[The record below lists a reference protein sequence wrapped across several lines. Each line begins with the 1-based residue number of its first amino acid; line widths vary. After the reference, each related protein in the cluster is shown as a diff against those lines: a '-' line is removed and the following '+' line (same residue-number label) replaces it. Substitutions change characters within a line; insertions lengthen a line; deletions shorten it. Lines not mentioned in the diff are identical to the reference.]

1 MGNAGAKGNRLQLFE
16 VLLFATFAP
25 PCGRVATVSH
35 RCDLRDYRRS
45 AYADV
50 LESVAC
56 RDPTS
61 RSGIA
66 LSGPVRPRIP
76 GTGTLKLRAEDIAAC
91 REVLGYLNFSGGRP
105 DPAFQRL
112 VNDLTARVTF
122 PRLSATLLKV
132 LSQLQAEVPAFHDS
146 TQAETVV
153 KLAFERV
160 IPAYREFHRDLLF
173 HLTDEDFEQPFFLAR
188 VWEAILQ
195 QSSLW
200 DDTDR
205 VVAGALDWLNDFLG
219 YRPIAVLENGQRMQP
234 YEHERF
240 RPIPLFL
247 RGAGVAHGP
256 YAEVVTRALELLRS
270 TPTDILT
277 EAHFSLDAL
286 NELALD
292 PRAHDHLHPAN
303 KRTNYLFGEWD
314 PHQIDLKGRYRRF
327 VVRKVILDALLNWIK
342 LQKRVPTE
350 EVLFD
355 AAAVLSG
362 TILMASAISGAG
374 PDTHDSTV
382 SLTSLL
388 PRVARQRDAYYARL
402 LEAATGTRAKRLQ
415 KHAKTT
421 QQPFGHVRQHLNF
434 YLAQYGTQ
442 QVQRRYLAY
451 LFARMAQ
458 PDAARQQAN
467 SIPCA
472 AARFECEI
480 QWRLAAIRQALT
492 AGDVVGATQM
502 VTEAEDQLHRGIH
515 CGALADPWNIL
526 GFQGQFPL
534 FTTREDSVPDQ
545 RIEVLIQL
553 VEGILEG
560 YGRALEEAA
569 ARDQSA
575 LEAELQ
581 VKFEKFAEFWDK
593 FGATTVHDLPPVLG
607 QDHLES
613 SRRVARALADWRAA
627 GEAAGNI
634 AFWREHVGEFQSAKA
649 YAQVVSALL
658 DRHDQVAS
666 LGLLMQWLSEADEV
680 GLQAGPMSFDRL
692 LTRWVESVAESA
704 SSNSAAGEPA
714 TDPWPLV
721 RRLFDYLEANA
732 GDFWHVPQLE
742 DAVAGAGV
750 ASDWSDNDSDEDD
763 AEGGLFGAAYEGVVF
778 RDSADDGNF
787 GEVADQGGSLPDAG
801 EFEVFEDTLEP
812 RLGFLRMLAQLWHAA
827 AGLCVQSNTAD
838 ADFAAKLSAWHERT
852 VTVQKELGQLLESLY
867 KREIS
872 APSGDHDANVEYDAQ
887 LQTKLYLLQVT
898 VNTIV
903 AFRSAEWSLLAALP
917 APPAKGTLSAL
928 DDTIITVLRA
938 LHRGDGDE
946 VRKQLPALQR
956 ALRKQPLLYVPL
968 DHGGHPQQVLAART
982 IQALIRRLLRY
993 LPQLG
998 LLRET
1003 WHMLRTAHQM
1013 ERASRPQGLAVTE
1026 FDRLFRIALKSTLE
1040 AVVQAS
1046 TRWRSGRYPDEDLI
1060 ELVGSVVE
1068 LYLDQWLGH
1077 SSTMR
1082 LSTVEALKLDG
1093 LWDETRK
1100 FIERYGGELFHARQL
1115 TLGNVRAILHQGV
1128 ENYLNFLAENED
1140 PLHPS
1145 RLLAD
1150 VESNRLDQ
1158 DDVVEHLALIYQI
1171 VVERYDRFLEYN
1183 STTTQS
1189 DYGEVFYSLLDFL
1202 RLETAYDRDA
1212 WNLLP
1217 VALAHEVLARSGK
1230 EDAAQIWEDVFTAKT
1245 EDMAA
1250 RHLAEL
1256 ARLERQYGMRLPS
1269 VTNHLEEQFV
1279 KPLTV
1284 NKMVALIGPTCTE
1297 AQWPPAPPPPPK
1309 PARSRSK
1316 AAAATPMPSAF
1327 RRLQFLVEEYL
1338 KTTSGSGLEVPPWL
1352 RLLEDELNRVQNE
1365 DDRWQAPD
1373 FEPELRLPQGT
1384 LSLREFKQQLRQ
1396 WRDPLSSRKRKS

>member
-1 MGNAGAKGNRLQLFE
+1 
-16 VLLFATFAP
+16 
-25 PCGRVATVSH
+25 
-35 RCDLRDYRRS
+35 
-45 AYADV
+45 
-50 LESVAC
+50 
-56 RDPTS
+56 
-61 RSGIA
+61 
-66 LSGPVRPRIP
+66 
-76 GTGTLKLRAEDIAAC
+76 LKLRAEDTAAA

-122 PRLSATLLKV
+122 ARLPATLLKV
-132 LSQLQAEVPAFHDS
+132 LSQLQDEAPAFNDS
-146 TQAETVV
+146 HQAETVV
-153 KLAFERV
+153 RLAFEQV
-160 IPAYREFHRDLLF
+160 LPAYREFHRDLLF
-173 HLTDEDFEQPFFLAR
+173 HLADEDFEQPYFLAR
-188 VWEAILQ
+188 VFEAILEQ
-195 QSSLW
+195 GSPW
-200 DDTDR
+200 DETER
-205 VVAGALDWLNDFLG
+205 IVAGALDRLNEFLG
-219 YRPIAVLENGQRMQP
+219 YRPVAVLENGRRMEP

-256 YAEVVTRALELLRS
+256 YEDVVSRALELLRS
-270 TPTDILT
+270 TPEDILA

-286 NELALD
+286 DELALD

-402 LEAATGTRAKRLQ
+402 LNAATGARAKRLQ
-415 KHAKTT
+415 KHAQTT

-451 LFARMAQ
+451 LFARMAH
-458 PDAARQQAN
+458 PEAARKQAAV
-467 SIPCA
+467 IPCA
-472 AARFECEI
+472 AARFESEI
-480 QWRLAAIRQALT
+480 QWRIAAVQQALT
-492 AGDVVGATQM
+492 AGDVAGAAQLIA
-502 VTEAEDQLHRGIH
+502 EAEDHLHRGIH

-545 RIEVLIQL
+545 RIEVLLQV

-560 YGRALEEAA
+560 YGRTLEEAA
-569 ARDQSA
+569 ARAQTA
-575 LEAELQ
+575 LEAEILAR
-581 VKFEKFAEFWDK
+581 FEKFAEFWDR
-593 FGATTVHDLPPVLG
+593 FGATTVSDLPQVSG

-634 AFWREHVGEFQSAKA
+634 AFWRQHVDEFKSAKA
-649 YAQVVSALL
+649 YAQVVSALI
-658 DRHDQVAS
+658 DRRDQVAA

-680 GLQAGPMSFDRL
+680 GLQAGPLSFDRL
-692 LTRWVESVAESA
+692 LTRWLEAVADTPPTTEEA
-704 SSNSAAGEPA
+704 PPPDA
-714 TDPWPLV
+714 WPLI

-732 GDFWHVPQLE
+732 GDFWHVPRLE
-742 DAVAGAGV
+742 DTVANG
-750 ASDWSDNDSDEDD
+750 DWPDDDHGEEDPDEH
-763 AEGGLFGAAYEGVVF
+763 GLFGAAYEGVVF
-778 RDSADDGNF
+778 RDSADDGTF
-787 GEVADQGGSLPDAG
+787 GEVADTGGPLPDAG
-801 EFEVFEDTLEP
+801 EFEWFEEALEP
-812 RLGFLRMLAQLWHAA
+812 RLGFLRMLAQLWQTAG
-827 AGLCVQSNTAD
+827 GLCAQSATEGD
-838 ADFAAKLSAWHERT
+838 EFAAKLAVWHERT
-852 VTVQKELGQLLESLY
+852 VEVQRELAQLLETLW

-872 APSGDHDANVEYDAQ
+872 APPGDHDSNVEYDAQ
-887 LQTKLYLLQVT
+887 LQTKLYLLQMT

-917 APPAKGTLSAL
+917 AAPGKRTLNAMDES
-928 DDTIITVLRA
+928 IIAVLRA
-938 LHRGDGDE
+938 LQRADAAE

-968 DHGGHPQQVLAART
+968 DHGGDPQQVLAART

-993 LPQLG
+993 LPPLG

-1026 FDRLFRIALKSTLE
+1026 FDRLFRIALKSSLE
-1040 AVVQAS
+1040 CVVQS
-1046 TRWRSGRYPDEDLI
+1046 SERWRSGRYPDEDLI

-1068 LYLDQWLGH
+1068 LYLDQWLEH
-1077 SSTMR
+1077 SGTMR

-1093 LWDETRK
+1093 LWGEVRK
-1100 FIERYGGELFHARQL
+1100 FIETYGSELFHARQL
-1115 TLGNVRAILHQGV
+1115 TLGNVRAILHQGIDS
-1128 ENYLNFLAENED
+1128 YLGFLAENED

-1145 RLLAD
+1145 KLLAD
-1150 VESNRLDQ
+1150 LEADRIDE
-1158 DDVVEHLALIYQI
+1158 DDVVEYLSLIYQI

-1189 DYGEVFYSLLDFL
+1189 DYGEVFHTLLDFL

-1245 EDMAA
+1245 ENMAA

-1256 ARLERQYGMRLPS
+1256 ARLERLYGMRLPS
-1269 VTNHLEEQFV
+1269 VTNHLQEQFV
-1279 KPLTV
+1279 KPLAV
-1284 NKMVALIGPTCTE
+1284 NKMVALIGPTCAEST
-1297 AQWPPAPPPPPK
+1297 WPPTAERP
-1309 PARSRSK
+1309 K
-1316 AAAATPMPSAF
+1316 AARGRGKAAGVLSPSAF
-1327 RRLQFLVEEYL
+1327 RRLQHLVEEYL

-1352 RLLEDELNRVQNE
+1352 RSLEEELNRVQKE
-1365 DDRWQAPD
+1365 DDRWQAMD
-1373 FEPELRLPQGT
+1373 FEPELRLPPCS
-1384 LSLREFKQQLRQ
+1384 LSLRELKLQLRQ
-1396 WRDPLSSRKRKS
+1396 WRDPLSARKRKP